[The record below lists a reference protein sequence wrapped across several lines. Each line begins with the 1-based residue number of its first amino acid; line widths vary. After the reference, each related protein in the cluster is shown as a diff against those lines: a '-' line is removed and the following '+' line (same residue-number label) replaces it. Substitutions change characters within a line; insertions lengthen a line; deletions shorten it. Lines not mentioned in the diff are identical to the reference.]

1 MFHPITLRT
10 QPSVQSVRPP
20 VATVTI
26 LRDMQTEKTGSGRAG
41 IGELVFG
48 VILGITATLVIMA
61 LLYNHAAIGDWFA
74 GHFATF
80 AGYFSTAPKPSDQP
94 ASTSP

>member
-10 QPSVQSVRPP
+10 QPSVQS
-20 VATVTI
+20 
-26 LRDMQTEKTGSGRAG
+26 TEKTGSGRAG

-48 VILGITATLVIMA
+48 VIVGITVTLVIMA

-80 AGYFSTAPKPSDQP
+80 AGYFSAAPKPSDQP
-94 ASTSP
+94 ASTSPSSSSPGSPEIKDE